1 VRQLAQLQELLPKL
15 QLHGYQILALTPDPP
30 ADLGVAAQEHKLT
43 FTLLSDGDLQAARAF
58 GVAFQTEGSS
68 PLPVPAVF
76 IADTKGQI
84 KFQYV
89 NPDIRVRLDPDVLLA
104 AAKAS
109 LR

>member
-1 VRQLAQLQELLPKL
+1 MHQLVQLQELLPKL
-15 QLHGYQILALTPDPP
+15 ESHGYQILALTPDPP
-30 ADLGVAAQEHKLT
+30 ADLEVAARENKLT
-43 FTLLSDGDLQAARAF
+43 FTLLSDGRLQAARAF
-58 GVAFQTEGSS
+58 GVAFQTAGAS

-76 IADTKGQI
+76 IVDRKGQI

-89 NPDIRVRLDPDVLLA
+89 NPDFRVRLDPDVLLA

>member
-1 VRQLAQLQELLPKL
+1 MRQLAQLQELLPKL
-15 QLHGYQILALTPDPP
+15 QSHGYQILALTPDPP
-30 ADLGVAAQEHKLT
+30 ADLGVAARENNLT
-43 FTLLSDGDLQAARAF
+43 FTLLSDGGLEAARAF
-58 GVAFQTEGSS
+58 GVAFQTVGKS

-76 IADTKGQI
+76 IADTNGQI

-89 NPDIRVRLDPDVLLA
+89 NPDFRVRLAVDVLLA

>member
-1 VRQLAQLQELLPKL
+1 MRQLAQLQELQPKL
-15 QLHGYQILALTPDPP
+15 KSHGFQILALTPDPP
-30 ADLGVAAQEHKLT
+30 GDLVAAAREHKLT
-43 FTLLSDGDLQAARAF
+43 YTLLSDSSLGAARAF
-58 GVAFQTEGSS
+58 GVAFQTAGSS

-76 IADTKGQI
+76 IADENGRI

-89 NPDIRVRLDPDVLLA
+89 NPDFRVRLETDVLLA

>member
-1 VRQLAQLQELLPKL
+1 MRQLAQLQELAPKL
-15 QLHGYQILALTPDPP
+15 QALGYQILALTPDPP
-30 ADLGVAAQEHKLT
+30 ADLGVAARENKLT
-43 FTLLSDGDLQAARAF
+43 FTLLSDGGLKAARAF
-58 GVAFQTEGSS
+58 GVAFQTVGRS

-76 IADTKGQI
+76 IADPKGQI

-89 NPDIRVRLDPDVLLA
+89 NPDFRVRLAEDVLLA